1 MMDKYAG
8 FLEWLKQREVDNL
21 ALWLQEFE
29 LAEKGSEKAMINVAL
44 LYKQYDN
51 FDEMYDLLNEMS
63 ERKNS
68 EAMYELANCYIEGLG
83 GKGSEHQALSLYKSA
98 AQLGHRD
105 AMNNLADMYFNGEA
119 TEVDEKKA
127 FFWFEK
133 AAELGV
139 PEAMYTL
146 GIMYEQGL
154 GTECNASK
162 ALDYYKR
169 SADLQYVEAKYRL
182 GMIFYSGELDQQ
194 QNDREAM
201 NWFRQAGEHF
211 HVDAIYN
218 LGYCY
223 EQGHGVM
230 QDVDRAMAY
239 YKQASIL
246 GDIEATKRVVNYYE
260 KANSIEAAKWH
271 EKLKSLEN
279 LNGLDEI

>member
-1 MMDKYAG
+1 MMDKRAV
-8 FLEWLKQREVDNL
+8 FLEWLKQWDIDNL
-21 ALWLQEFE
+21 EQWLEEFE
-29 LAEKGSEKAMINVAL
+29 LAEKGMEKAIINVAI
-44 LYKQYDN
+44 LYKQYEY
-51 FDEMYDLLNEMS
+51 FEGMYDLLIPAS
-63 ERKNS
+63 ENKSS

-83 GKGSEHQALSLYKSA
+83 GKGSEQKALTLYKTA

-154 GTECNASK
+154 GTESNAPQ

-169 SADLQYVEAKYRL
+169 SADFQYAEAKYRL
-182 GMIFYSGELDQQ
+182 GMIFYSGELGQQ
-194 QNDREAM
+194 QDDQEAIK
-201 NWFRQAGEHF
+201 WFRKAEEHY

-223 EQGHGVM
+223 EYGHGVI
-230 QDVDRAMAY
+230 QDVNRAMAY
-239 YKQASIL
+239 YKQASML
-246 GDIEATKRVVNYYE
+246 GDREATKRVVIYYE
-260 KANSIEAAKWH
+260 QVNPKEGAKWR
-271 EKLKSLEN
+271 EKLRSLET
-279 LNGLDEI
+279 LNKLDDN